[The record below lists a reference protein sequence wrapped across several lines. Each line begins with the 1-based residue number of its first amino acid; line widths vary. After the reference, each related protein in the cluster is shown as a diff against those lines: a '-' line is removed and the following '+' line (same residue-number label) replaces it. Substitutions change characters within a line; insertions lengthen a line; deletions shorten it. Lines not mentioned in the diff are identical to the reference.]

1 MKKNVGKAD
10 LGSNFM
16 SWILPS
22 SSPTTIPRD
31 DPSDMKAVDSTVWL
45 SISLDTNVNVRSSSR
60 HTRNW
65 TLLQTSAINM

>member
-1 MKKNVGKAD
+1 MKKNMGKAD

-22 SSPTTIPRD
+22 SSPTTIPSD